1 MRKAGPILLP
11 PISEGN
17 NGNSN
22 NDDPGLAAAAAV
34 ASGRTPPYTNPGP
47 VAPSGRPD
55 GPPPSVN
62 ILRNVPTT
70 GLTNAQRCT
79 AADADMRNCIGPT
92 EEITSQI
99 AALEKQAAVV
109 CTQCDQIRTQITN
122 LRAQIAVPAVK
133 GTQIG
138 AVPPTIAPGAS
149 AVCNMLPA
157 LRKYETSTD
166 SVPQITPEKYKE
178 KINSLV
184 KTLSTNSRPQV
195 KALREELKS
204 YDPPGAFMRTFG
216 RRAKDRAP
224 LRNVAQRV
232 SVAIGCPP
240 PVTYG
245 PPTIDQA
252 VKAAEAAALVAA
264 SKEANAQ
271 KYGAAA
277 QTFVTGVAGE
287 SVSAAARA
295 AELRRKAEE
304 MKDQANLVAGIQRA
318 KEEREARNAEIAAKA
333 AQNAARRA
341 SARNKTESALF
352 PIAANNQ
359 QSALRKILLP
369 KEAKADLDR
378 MEGIVGP
385 LEMGGGARR
394 TRKIR
399 KYRKATRKQ
408 KYYRR

>member
-1 MRKAGPILLP
+1 
-11 PISEGN
+11 
-17 NGNSN
+17 
-22 NDDPGLAAAAAV
+22 
-34 ASGRTPPYTNPGP
+34 
-47 VAPSGRPD
+47 
-55 GPPPSVN
+55 
-62 ILRNVPTT
+62 
-70 GLTNAQRCT
+70 
-79 AADADMRNCIGPT
+79 
-92 EEITSQI
+92 
-99 AALEKQAAVV
+99 
-109 CTQCDQIRTQITN
+109 
-122 LRAQIAVPAVK
+122 
-133 GTQIG
+133 
-138 AVPPTIAPGAS
+138 
-149 AVCNMLPA
+149 MLPA
-157 LRKYETSTD
+157 LRNYATSTD

-304 MKDQANLVAGIQRA
+304 MKEQANLVAGIQRA
-318 KEEREARNAEIAAKA
+318 KEEREARNAEIAA
-333 AQNAARRA
+333 NAARTAAETERA
-341 SARNKTESALF
+341 RREGLR
-352 PIAANNQ
+352 IAA
-359 QSALRKILLP
+359 A
-369 KEAKADLDR
+369 EAKRKANAAAAAAAQKKQIANMKARGANIEAIL
-378 MEGIVGP
+378 GP

-399 KYRKATRKQ
+399 KHRKATRKQ
-408 KYYRR
+408 KYHRR

>member
-1 MRKAGPILLP
+1 M
-11 PISEGN
+11 S
-17 NGNSN
+17 
-22 NDDPGLAAAAAV
+22 AAVAAAV
-34 ASGRTPPYTNPGP
+34 PSGPQRRYSNTSTISNTSAEIDGTPPSTGLSLMREPG
-47 VAPSGRPD
+47 
-55 GPPPSVN
+55 VN
-62 ILRNVPTT
+62 ILRNSPTT

-79 AADADMRNCIGPT
+79 AADADMRKCIGPT
-92 EEITSQI
+92 EETTSQI
-99 AALEKQAAVV
+99 AALEKQAAIV
-109 CTQCDQIRTQITN
+109 CTQCDQIRTQIAN
-122 LRAQIAVPAVK
+122 LRAQIAIPAVK
-133 GTQIG
+133 GTQVG
-138 AVPPTIAPGAS
+138 AVPPTIAPGAP

-157 LRKYETSTD
+157 LRNYATSTE
-166 SVPQITPEKYKE
+166 SEPQVTPEKYKE

-195 KALREELKS
+195 KALRDELKS
-204 YDPPGAFMRTFG
+204 YDPPGTFMRRFG

-232 SVAIGCPP
+232 SMAIGCPP

-304 MKDQANLVAGIQRA
+304 MKDQKRA
-318 KEEREARNAEIAAKA
+318 KEERETRNAEIAAKA

-359 QSALRKILLP
+359 QSALRGILLP
-369 KEAKADLDR
+369 KEAKADYNQKAAIL
-378 MEGIVGP
+378 GP

-399 KYRKATRKQ
+399 KHRKATRKQ
-408 KYYRR
+408 KYHRR

>member
-1 MRKAGPILLP
+1 MSAAVTRLS

-17 NGNSN
+17 NSN
-22 NDDPGLAAAAAV
+22 NDDPRSSVAAAV

-47 VAPSGRPD
+47 MVQSGRPD
-55 GPPPSVN
+55 GLPPSVN
-62 ILRNVPTT
+62 ILRNVPTRIT
-70 GLTNAQRCT
+70 PAQRCT
-79 AADADMRNCIGPT
+79 AADADMRKCIGPT
-92 EEITSQI
+92 EETTSQI
-99 AALEKQAAVV
+99 AALEKQAAIV
-109 CTQCDQIRTQITN
+109 CTQCDQIRTQIAN

-133 GTQIG
+133 GTQVG
-138 AVPPTIAPGAS
+138 AVPPTIAPGAP

-157 LRKYETSTD
+157 LRNYATSTD

-245 PPTIDQA
+245 PPTISQA

>member
-1 MRKAGPILLP
+1 MSAAVTRLS

-17 NGNSN
+17 NSN
-22 NDDPGLAAAAAV
+22 NDDPRSSVAAAV

-47 VAPSGRPD
+47 MVQSGRPD
-55 GPPPSVN
+55 GLPPSVN
-62 ILRNVPTT
+62 ILRNVPTRIT
-70 GLTNAQRCT
+70 PAQRCT
-79 AADADMRNCIGPT
+79 AADADMRKCIGPT
-92 EEITSQI
+92 EETTSQI

-109 CTQCDQIRTQITN
+109 CTQCDQIRTQIAN

-133 GTQIG
+133 GTQVG
-138 AVPPTIAPGAS
+138 AVPPTIAPGAP

-157 LRKYETSTD
+157 LRNYATSTE
-166 SVPQITPEKYKE
+166 SGPQVTPEKYKE

-184 KTLSTNSRPQV
+184 QTLSTNSRPQV
-195 KALREELKS
+195 KALRDELKS

-245 PPTIDQA
+245 PPTISQA

-304 MKDQANLVAGIQRA
+304 MKEQANLVAGIQRA
-318 KEEREARNAEIAAKA
+318 KEEREARNAEIAA
-333 AQNAARRA
+333 NAARTAAETERA
-341 SARNKTESALF
+341 RLEGIR
-352 PIAANNQ
+352 IAA
-359 QSALRKILLP
+359 A
-369 KEAKADLDR
+369 EAKRKANAAAAAAAQKKQIANMKARGANIEAIL
-378 MEGIVGP
+378 GP

-399 KYRKATRKQ
+399 KHRKATRKQ
-408 KYYRR
+408 KYHRR

>member
-1 MRKAGPILLP
+1 MLP